1 MNRNL
6 FAAATIVGGVAAA
19 AMPALAVV
27 TSTWTIETYTQFDG
41 GDATSAFI
49 TSAGELRPGWD
60 TKRTKLEGDAV
71 WASLKLADGSVLLGS
86 DADGA
91 IYRSTGDSVKKVTTV
106 PGAIAVV
113 ALAQTSDGTVWA
125 GAMPGNQVFKID
137 VGGGKATPG
146 PTLKDTETVWS
157 LAAAGARLYAG
168 TGPNGKLF
176 AIDGTTAKEVAAT
189 DDKRITAIT
198 VTSDGGVW
206 FGTSERALVFRYDAK
221 ANRARAMADFAGNEV
236 SALAPY
242 RDGVVA
248 AANEL
253 VDTPAPTGKTAA
265 QLEAA
270 EKPTAPKGQV
280 AKAPEAGSAPGA
292 DKDPP
297 PVADLGRKGAKKG
310 KGALFRIGNDG
321 RLDQLHALTQTYFT
335 SLAVAD
341 GNVYAG
347 AADKGRVYMVD
358 AEGAVGTA
366 FDVDERAVSQL
377 WVDRTAA
384 PSGAAAGEGLLASG
398 RTMIGFATDDGAALY
413 RATGR
418 AGAARYVSDVL
429 DAKAVSRFGKLAWN
443 ATGRVKLETRSGNTA
458 KPGLG
463 WSEWQSPGP
472 VAKSG
477 GGAEGGKITSP
488 AGRYL
493 QFRVALE
500 DDAAR
505 VRRVTA
511 YYVPQNSA
519 TEVSEV
525 TVELATKE
533 SVPTLKDS
541 AAKPRSPVMKVKWKI
556 ENPDSD
562 DTTYAL
568 EARRDGEANWRP
580 ISTGK
585 APLTST
591 SWDWNTETYPDGWY
605 KVRVTASDA
614 AANSPD
620 RALTTSASTVMF
632 AIDNTRPILDGV
644 TVTYPRARAR
654 ATDTLSPIVE
664 MAFSIDDDV
673 WQLGTTADGIYDD
686 QVEELRL
693 DLPTGLPRGTHT
705 LAIRV
710 ADAAG
715 NVGSMS
721 TTFVVK

>member
-1 MNRNL
+1 MKRNL
-6 FAAATIVGGVAAA
+6 FAAAIIVGGVAAA
-19 AMPALAVV
+19 VAPALAVV
-27 TSTWTIETYTQFDG
+27 TATWTVETYSQFEG
-41 GDATSAFI
+41 GDATNAFI

-71 WASLKLADGSVLLGS
+71 WAALKLADGSVLLGS

-91 IYRSTGDSVKKVTTV
+91 IYRASGDVVKKVAAV

-113 ALAQTSDGTVWA
+113 ALAQTSDGAVWA
-125 GAMPGNQVFKID
+125 GAMPGNRVFRID
-137 VGGGKATPG
+137 VAGGKVTPG
-146 PTLKDTETVWS
+146 PTLKDTETIWA
-157 LAAAGARLYAG
+157 LAAAGTRLYAG

-176 AIDGTTAKEVAAT
+176 AIDGSAAKEVAAT

-198 VTSDGGVW
+198 ITSDGGVW

-221 ANRARAMADFAGNEV
+221 GNTSRAVADFAGNEI

-253 VDTPAPTGKTAA
+253 ADVPAPLGKTAA
-265 QLEAA
+265 QLEAV
-270 EKPTAPKGQV
+270 EKPAAPKGQV
-280 AKAPEAGSAPGA
+280 AKAPDVGTAPGA
-292 DKDPP
+292 DKEPP

-335 SLAVAD
+335 AVVVAE

-358 AEGAVGTA
+358 ADGSVATA

-377 WVDRTAA
+377 WVTKN
-384 PSGAAAGEGLLASG
+384 LV
-398 RTMIGFATDDGAALY
+398 GFATDDSAAIY

-418 AGAARYVSDVL
+418 ADAARYVSDVL
-429 DAKAVSRFGKLAWN
+429 DAKAVSRFGKLTWN
-443 ATGRVKLETRSGNTA
+443 ASGRVKLETRSGNTA
-458 KPGLG
+458 KPGVG
-463 WSEWQSPGP
+463 WSEWQAPSQA
-472 VAKSG
+472 AKSG
-477 GGAEGGKITSP
+477 GGTLGGKIASP
-488 AGRYL
+488 VGRYL
-493 QFRVALE
+493 QFRVAL
-500 DDAAR
+500 DDDDAR
-505 VRRVTA
+505 VRRVAA

-519 TEVSEV
+519 TEVSDV
-525 TVELATKE
+525 SVELASKE
-533 SVPTLKDS
+533 SLPTLKDS
-541 AAKPRSPVMKVKWKI
+541 AAKPRSPVMKVKWKA

-562 DTTYAL
+562 DTTYTL

-580 ISTGK
+580 VATGT
-585 APLTST
+585 APLTAT
-591 SWDWNTETYPDGWY
+591 TWDWNTETYPDGWY
-605 KVRVTASDA
+605 KLRVTASDA

-620 RALTTSASTVMF
+620 RALTTTASTTMF
-632 AIDNTRPILDGV
+632 AIDNARPAIEAV

-654 ATDTLSPIVE
+654 ATDALNPIVE
-664 MAFSIDDDV
+664 MAFSIDDER

-715 NVGSMS
+715 NVGSTS